1 MQIPVMCFK
10 KPTFFP
16 KLVIYAPL
24 LRVCEDLVSFCD
36 LLEPVLCIRVT
47 VLVGVEL
54 EGQLPVGLLD
64 LILVGL
70 GRDTQHFVEVF
81 AGGLGGQAGRLGLRL
96 AALLRKQEESDM
108 RLAPSCHHS

>member
-16 KLVIYAPL
+16 KLVIYAPP
-24 LRVCEDLVSFCD
+24 LRVCEDLVSLCD
-36 LLEPVLCIRVT
+36 LLEPVLCIRIT

-70 GRDTQHFVEVF
+70 RRDAQHFVEVL
-81 AGGLGGQAGRLGLRL
+81 AGGLGGQARRVGLRL
-96 AALLRKQEESDM
+96 AALLQKQEEPDM
-108 RLAPSCHHS
+108 RLAPSSHHS

>member
-1 MQIPVMCFK
+1 MCLN

-24 LRVCEDLVSFCD
+24 RRVCEDLVSFCD
-36 LLEPVLCIRVT
+36 LLESVLGIGVA

-70 GRDTQHFVEVF
+70 GRDAQHFVEVL
-81 AGGLGGQAGRLGLRL
+81 AGGLGAQTRRVGLRL
-96 AALLRKQEESDM
+96 AALLWKQEESDM
-108 RLAPSCHHS
+108 SLAPSCHH